1 MAKVKY
7 RFNPESIRYE
17 KVEINIKTRILNVLK
32 HAVSSSVLA
41 VFMVAGLFYFFGSPK
56 ERALVRENQQ
66 LLNQYNRLNNEL
78 EQIQNVLA
86 DLEQRDDNIYRVI
99 FEAEPI
105 PSNIRKAGFGGVN
118 RYKQLEN
125 LDNSELVI
133 STTKKLDQIAR
144 SLYVQT
150 KSYDSVE
157 EMVKNKF
164 TMLSS
169 IPAILPIAIKDY
181 GRISAGFGWRIH
193 PIYKTRKFHEGM
205 DFTGTIGTPIY
216 ATGDGEIITAENERG
231 YGKKIV
237 IDHGYGYRTVYA
249 HLSAYNVKKRQK
261 VKRGEVIGFLGNTG
275 KSTGPHLH
283 YEVRKNNRTLDPV
296 NYYFNDLTAEEYD
309 QMVAYAANTGQT
321 MD

>member
-66 LLNQYNRLNNEL
+66 LLNQYTRLNNEL

>member
-216 ATGDGEIITAENERG
+216 ATGDGEIITADNERG

>member
-164 TMLSS
+164 AMLSS

-216 ATGDGEIITAENERG
+216 ATGDGEIITADNERG